1 MKKLSLIA
9 IVMVL
14 LASCTKVTLDNKY
27 VEESAEKDLAAL
39 VKNKTI
45 TGEEKTLIT
54 DYISNK
60 EIVTEDELTYSSIL
74 EKAKENKARKERN
87 EVLQKE
93 LDQKLSVVFIKKYY
107 YSNSDGEYISL
118 DAKVT
123 NNTDVNI
130 NGFSLGATI
139 KDGAGNEL
147 DRGSWNDG
155 NTVVKA
161 KSSQVSER
169 FLLDY
174 DNSDDKL
181 VKLRAADL
189 DKLQIE
195 YHVISIIFADGSS
208 LSLEEED

>member
-14 LASCTKVTLDNKY
+14 LTSCTKVTLDNKY

-54 DYISNK
+54 DYISDK
-60 EIVTEDELTYSSIL
+60 EILTEDELTYSSIL
-74 EKAKENKARKERN
+74 ETAKENKARKERN
-87 EVLQKE
+87 ELLQKE
-93 LDQKLSVVFIKKYY
+93 LDQKLSVVFVKKYY
-107 YSNSDGEYISL
+107 YTNRDGEYISFN
-118 DAKVT
+118 AKMT

-130 NGFSLGATI
+130 NGFRFGVSI

-147 DRGSWNDG
+147 DSESWHDG
-155 NTVVKA
+155 HTVVKA
-161 KSSQVSER
+161 KSSQVSEH
-169 FLLDY
+169 FLVEY

-181 VKLRAADL
+181 VKLLAADL
-189 DKLQIE
+189 EKLQIE
-195 YHVISIIFADGSS
+195 YHVISIIFADGTS